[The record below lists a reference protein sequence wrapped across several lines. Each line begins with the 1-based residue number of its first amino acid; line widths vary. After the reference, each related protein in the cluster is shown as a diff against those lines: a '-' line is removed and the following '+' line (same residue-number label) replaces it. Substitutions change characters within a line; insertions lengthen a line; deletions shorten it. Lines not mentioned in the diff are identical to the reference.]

1 MVTKE
6 QEIGA
11 YARCSLSVVN
21 KNTSHTDG
29 PTIQNC
35 AVVGTVRWRKYREG
49 EILRDPIRLS

>member
-11 YARCSLSVVN
+11 YAWCSLSVVN
-21 KNTSHTDG
+21 KNASHTDG
-29 PTIQNC
+29 LTIQNR

-49 EILRDPIRLS
+49 EILRDPMRLN